1 MAKHKS
7 YHNLHGVPW
16 TFMVFVLL
24 LSSASAF
31 TMDGERI
38 RHNHHDVVEYE
49 EEEDVYRSQLERTA
63 IEAASETTPLV
74 GCPNCLY
81 KTESE
86 FKAVSDNLRLE
97 AIKRQILT
105 KLGLRH
111 KPNVTFTL
119 PRDVIMATISR
130 AEDGDAF
137 MASRDPYEED
147 YSTTSARS
155 NHPDPVDV
163 DDFYGRTSEIITFG
177 EGKVQDTTNLTVIH
191 NLSHVLSRSKLVSR
205 R

>member
-1 MAKHKS
+1 MAKHKT
-7 YHNLHGVPW
+7 YHNRRLHLHGVPW

-38 RHNHHDVVEYE
+38 RHNHHDIMDYE
-49 EEEDVYRSQLERTA
+49 EEEDIYRSQLERTA
-63 IEAASETTPLV
+63 IEAASETTPLI

-119 PRDVIMATISR
+119 PREVIMATISR

-137 MASRDPYEED
+137 MSNRDPYEED

-155 NHPDPVDV
+155 NNVDPVDV

-177 EGKVQDTTNLTVIH
+177 EGKTKIFIILNSSQ
-191 NLSHVLSRSKLVSR
+191 LSFV
-205 R
+205 

>member
-1 MAKHKS
+1 
-7 YHNLHGVPW
+7 
-16 TFMVFVLL
+16 MVFVLL

-31 TMDGERI
+31 TMEGERI
-38 RHNHHDVVEYE
+38 RHNHHDVDYE

-63 IEAASETTPLV
+63 IEAASETTPLI

-86 FKAVSDNLRLE
+86 FKAVSDSLRLE

-105 KLGLRH
+105 KLGMRH

-119 PRDVIMATISR
+119 PREVIMATISR
-130 AEDGDAF
+130 AEDGDEF
-137 MASRDPYEED
+137 LTSRDPYEED

-155 NHPDPVDV
+155 NNVDAVDV

-177 EGKVQDTTNLTVIH
+177 QGRRLVIFTITLQVSVTNLLRPI
-191 NLSHVLSRSKLVSR
+191 
-205 R
+205 